1 MSRKTPEQWFKGSD
15 KDSNEVLSKEELAD
29 LLGSKAHIDVFFKRA
44 RLKKTSMCALLPK
57 RSASSSLERTSLLSL
72 SEPLNHCSGVFLD
85 IFHHFTFPKKA
96 ENSLRFRPES
106 QGIFCFFRKSKVVE
120 YVQKDT

>member
-44 RLKKTSMCALLPK
+44 DKNSSGDLDQKEVSAFINELIFPSTRAKNIRKT
-57 RSASSSLERTSLLSL
+57 
-72 SEPLNHCSGVFLD
+72 
-85 IFHHFTFPKKA
+85 
-96 ENSLRFRPES
+96 
-106 QGIFCFFRKSKVVE
+106 KSKG
-120 YVQKDT
+120 QN